1 MLPRLRLKFRYDR
14 PTRRPPGPLA
24 EVRQATHV
32 RQVTHIRQVTGERQ
46 ATHVRQVTGERQAT
60 RKGWPYYTRSGPSS
74 RI

>member
-1 MLPRLRLKFRYDR
+1 MIGPRAGHRATGATGERQ
-14 PTRRPPGPLA
+14 A